1 MLYFCNYSLGEI
13 YVSILKDSLTRLET
27 LYSFSKRVSIIDS
40 AKRATTQR
48 TILLE
53 KMLEK
58 ILLHDH
64 SILFLLS
71 VIPAQTLELD
81 VSLIAS
87 AARNI
92 METANIYFH
101 MSQRGIDTSSM
112 EFRVETIVLN
122 EIYNE
127 IDITKK
133 FGFSQDCDHLKIN
146 DWYYKSASQ
155 RFQKFPQFLQLS
167 TNEKAQ
173 VLSGRKSTFQMKSPH
188 ILQEQM
194 ESAIYNL
201 LSNSL
206 HSLPLGL
213 SNNSINRTPF
223 FNNFF
228 QPEQLLVI
236 ALQVG
241 YIYTAHVVKDYLN
254 LRKHLYSLLTE
265 EEKKI
270 LKSYMSTTD
279 LVSFIHALSKE
290 YEKDSF

>member
-1 MLYFCNYSLGEI
+1 MNTFQ
-13 YVSILKDSLTRLET
+13 DSLSRLQT
-27 LYSFSKRVSIIDS
+27 LYSFSKRISIINS
-40 AKRATTQR
+40 AKRASTQR

-64 SILFLLS
+64 SILLLLS
-71 VIPAQTLELD
+71 VVPEQIQELD

-92 METANIYFH
+92 METTNIYFH
-101 MSQRGIDTSSM
+101 ISQRGIDTDSI
-112 EFRVETIVLN
+112 EFRVDTMVLN

-133 FGFSQDCDHLKIN
+133 LGFSQDCVHAQIN
-146 DWYYKSASQ
+146 HCYYKNAPE
-155 RFQKFPQFLQLS
+155 RFQKFSQFIQLS
-167 TNEKAQ
+167 TNEQAQ

-188 ILQEQM
+188 ILQEQT

-201 LSNSL
+201 LSNSV

-228 QPEQLLVI
+228 HAEQLLVI

-254 LRKHLYSLLTE
+254 LRKPLYSLLKP

-270 LKSYMSTTD
+270 LKSYMSITD
-279 LVSFIHALSKE
+279 LENYIHTLRAE
-290 YEKDSF
+290 YEKDPFAL

>member
-1 MLYFCNYSLGEI
+1 MNIFQ
-13 YVSILKDSLTRLET
+13 DSLLRLQT
-27 LYSFSKRVSIIDS
+27 LYSFSKRISIINS
-40 AKRATTQR
+40 AKRASTQR

-64 SILFLLS
+64 SILLLLS
-71 VIPAQTLELD
+71 VVPEQIQELD

-92 METANIYFH
+92 METTNIYFH
-101 MSQRGIDTSSM
+101 ISQRGIDTDSI
-112 EFRVETIVLN
+112 EFRVDTMVLN

-133 FGFSQDCDHLKIN
+133 LGFSQDCIHAQIN
-146 DWYYKSASQ
+146 HCYYKNTPE
-155 RFQKFPQFLQLS
+155 RFQKFSQFIQLS
-167 TNEKAQ
+167 THEQAQ

-201 LSNSL
+201 LSNSV

-228 QPEQLLVI
+228 HEEQLLAI

-254 LRKHLYSLLTE
+254 LRKSLYSFLKP

-270 LKSYMSTTD
+270 LKSYMSITD
-279 LVSFIHALSKE
+279 LENYIHTLRAE
-290 YEKDSF
+290 YEKDPFAL

>member
-1 MLYFCNYSLGEI
+1 M
-13 YVSILKDSLTRLET
+13 SILKDSLTRLET

-92 METANIYFH
+92 METTNVYFH
-101 MSQRGIDTSSM
+101 ISQRGIDTSSM

-133 FGFSQDCDHLKIN
+133 FGFSQDCDHAKIN

-155 RFQKFPQFLQLS
+155 RFQKFPQFLQLP

-201 LSNSL
+201 LSKSL

-213 SNNSINRTPF
+213 SNNLINRTPF

-265 EEKKI
+265 EEKRT

-279 LVSFIHALSKE
+279 LMNFIHALSKE
-290 YEKDSF
+290 YEKDFF

>member
-1 MLYFCNYSLGEI
+1 MNIFQVSL
-13 YVSILKDSLTRLET
+13 SRLQT
-27 LYSFSKRVSIIDS
+27 LYSFSKKISIIDS
-40 AKRATTQR
+40 AKRASTQR
-48 TILLE
+48 TIALE

-64 SILFLLS
+64 SILVLLS
-71 VIPAQTLELD
+71 VVPEQIQEFD

-101 MSQRGIDTSSM
+101 ISQRGIDTDTIK
-112 EFRVETIVLN
+112 FRVETMALN

-133 FGFSQDCDHLKIN
+133 LGFSQDCVHAQIN
-146 DWYYKSASQ
+146 HFYYNSAPD
-155 RFQKFPQFLQLS
+155 RFQKFPQFTQLS
-167 TNEKAQ
+167 TNEQAH
-173 VLSGRKSTFQMKSPH
+173 VLSGRKSTFQMISPH
-188 ILQEQM
+188 ILPEQM

-201 LSNSL
+201 LSNSI

-213 SNNSINRTPF
+213 SNNSINHSSLFSSF
-223 FNNFF
+223 FH
-228 QPEQLLVI
+228 EERLLVI

-254 LRKHLYSLLTE
+254 LRKPLYSLLTP
-265 EEKKI
+265 EEKKA
-270 LKSYMSTTD
+270 LNSYVSIGD
-279 LVSFIHALSKE
+279 LENYIHTLRAE
-290 YEKDSF
+290 YEKNPFAL

>member
-1 MLYFCNYSLGEI
+1 MNIFKVSL
-13 YVSILKDSLTRLET
+13 SKLQT
-27 LYSFSKRVSIIDS
+27 LYSFSKKISIIDS
-40 AKRATTQR
+40 AKRASTQR
-48 TILLE
+48 TVTLE
-53 KMLEK
+53 KMVEK

-64 SILFLLS
+64 SILLLLS
-71 VIPAQTLELD
+71 VVPEKIQELD

-92 METANIYFH
+92 METANIYFYI
-101 MSQRGIDTSSM
+101 SQRGIDIDTI
-112 EFRVETIVLN
+112 EFRVDTMILN

-133 FGFSQDCDHLKIN
+133 LGFSQDCVHAQIN
-146 DWYYKSASQ
+146 HFYYNSAPK
-155 RFQKFPQFLQLS
+155 RFQKFSQFVQLS
-167 TNEKAQ
+167 TNEQAQ

-201 LSNSL
+201 LSNSV

-213 SNNSINRTPF
+213 SNNSMNRALF
-223 FNNFF
+223 FSNFF
-228 QPEQLLVI
+228 HAERLLVI

-254 LRKHLYSLLTE
+254 LRKSLYSLLTP
-265 EEKKI
+265 EEKKT
-270 LKSYMSTTD
+270 LNSYMSIAD
-279 LVSFIHALSKE
+279 LENYIHTLRAE
-290 YEKDSF
+290 YEKNPFAL